1 MQQVLK
7 SEHNMQTRIREV
19 VANTQVVDG
28 DALLTPLVMA
38 RIVSAVMA
46 AMKASQDD
54 ESARQRDT
62 RLGSQG
68 TCSHSHVK
76 GGGQP

>member
-1 MQQVLK
+1 
-7 SEHNMQTRIREV
+7 MQTRIREV

-62 RLGSQG
+62 RIGGSG
-68 TCSHSHVK
+68 TCCQSHGK
-76 GGGQP
+76 AGGLS

>member
-1 MQQVLK
+1 
-7 SEHNMQTRIREV
+7 MQTRIREV

-46 AMKASQDD
+46 AMKATQNDD
-54 ESARQRDT
+54 SARQRDT
-62 RLGSQG
+62 HIGGAGACGHCQG
-68 TCSHSHVK
+68 K
-76 GGGQP
+76 GQP